1 MPIKCEIGG
10 TDVSTHFRRI
20 DAAPTGPG
28 AIGNGTL
35 YLDQTGGGLDLRFG
49 EEVKVWRTF
58 NDAGAGVAD
67 HGRLFGGIVADRETS
82 HVRNIKTWA
91 IPCQSYNILQ
101 AKIVRDAAAAKE
113 IALSAAAFD
122 AQIAQLILI
131 IQRNGGG
138 SVAKTI
144 STTQVANLDGSCP
157 AVTLPPGKSL
167 GWYLSFLC
175 NAVHDRNPAVFPA
188 HFIDTERTFGVGDV
202 FGGATL
208 HIYDAS
214 LTPAPL
220 YAYHTDPTGAQR
232 QMWDFVKRGLKGAAV
247 VNRRQLKF
255 REGEVVATYAETA
268 SGATY
273 PNLWINHGL
282 NSFLAIDAVDAG
294 YWMAEP
300 VDDGGI
306 ERWSNAESAI
316 KADVQRTAYPRE
328 TVQFKVAEQLH
339 PGDVITVI
347 NDLEGINQNMR
358 VVEAKWNW
366 QDDAVTPWVD
376 ITCGARL
383 LRLGETGEGIPVPPT
398 EGDVTPPAKPT
409 WAGGT
414 AWIIQN
420 EQEPDNELIT
430 LEIQTTLAEPG
441 DMSHYIW
448 KYAFG
453 ADPTDDDYIPVRT
466 EATVKNLVLEDS
478 PERTPFSVYVSA
490 YDTTGNFSGWSAEAT
505 LDTAP
510 IRFYPAPPNMSF
522 ETADPI
528 DPTRLYGW
536 TPTANGT
543 SEAKRYGLDRQDGHN
558 CLRLKHDGSNT
569 PSELSGLFPIVDDT
583 PQTYYWTLYAKASL
597 ANDDITIRIRYYDE
611 DGVETGDIAVGT
623 GAQNL
628 STTWAPY
635 EYTIT
640 SPGLGAKWAAL
651 YLAGGALGTNQF
663 AYIDAMHFGLRLPD
677 EAIGAGQV
685 KAANIGAGAV
695 LAANLGLDYLAVS
708 ANTTLDSTH
717 FAVGVDASGAA
728 RTITLPAASGLERI
742 YAVKKTD
749 SSTNA
754 VTIDGNAS
762 ETIDGATTYLL
773 LDQYDSIII
782 QADGTNWKVLSSHL
796 RRPKYYDGT
805 RWLSIE
811 EKALPWTFRPSEFM
825 GYTTSGIVDRQFFI
839 PTGKT
844 YYLTRLTLNP
854 YVATTNN
861 GSNYWTLALLKLST
875 GGDLVTGDTS
885 GGGAD
890 TTLELTTITSFTG
903 NPFTRASAEGF
914 AMQYRTT
921 GSPGPIYPVV
931 DLWAREVLT

>member
-1 MPIKCEIGG
+1 MPIKAFIGS
-10 TDVSTHFRRI
+10 TDVSDNLRRV

-28 AIGNGTL
+28 AIGNGTI
-35 YLDQTGGGLDLRFG
+35 YLDQTGGGLDLRLW
-49 EEVKVWRTF
+49 EEVKVHRTF

-67 HGRLFGGIVADRETS
+67 HGRLFGGVVTDKEMS
-82 HVRNIKTWA
+82 HVRNIKTWT
-91 IPCQSYNILQ
+91 ITCSSYNILL

-167 GWYLSFLC
+167 GWYISFLC
-175 NAVHDRNPAVFPA
+175 NAVHDRNPAVYPA
-188 HFIDTERTFGVGDV
+188 FFMDTERTFGVGDV

-214 LTPAPL
+214 LFPAPL
-220 YAYHTDPTGAQR
+220 YEYHTDPTGAQR
-232 QMWDFVKRGLKGAAV
+232 QMWDFVKRGLKGSGV
-247 VNRRQLKF
+247 TQRRQLTF

-268 SGATY
+268 SGITY
-273 PNLWINHGL
+273 PFDWINHNLTPSTGAL
-282 NSFLAIDAVDAG
+282 TADAG
-294 YWMAEP
+294 YAMAEP
-300 VDDGGI
+300 IDDSSI

-316 KADVQRTAYPRE
+316 KADVQKTAYPRE

-347 NDLEGINQNMR
+347 NDLEGIDQDMR
-358 VVEAKWNW
+358 VVEAKLNW
-366 QDDAVTPWVD
+366 ADDAVLPWTD

-383 LRLGETGEGIPVPPT
+383 LRLGETGEGIPVAPT
-398 EGDVTPPAKPT
+398 EGDVTPPGKPT

-430 LEIQTTLAEPG
+430 LEIQATLAEPG

-453 ADPTDDDYIPVRT
+453 ADPTDDDYITVRT
-466 EATVKNLVLEDS
+466 EAAVKNLVLEDS

-510 IRFYPAPPNMSF
+510 IRFFPAPPNMSF

-528 DPTRLYGW
+528 DSTKLYGW
-536 TPTANGT
+536 THLALGT

-569 PSELSGLFPIVDDT
+569 PYVLSGLFPIVDDT

-597 ANDDITIRIRYYDE
+597 ANDDLTTRIRYYDE

-635 EYTIT
+635 EFTIT

-677 EAIGAGQV
+677 EIE
-685 KAANIGAGAV
+685 GAGAGS
-695 LAANLGLDYLAVS
+695 AWPDATAPEWFERFFRNTDTGQIGWSDGTYWLGPEFVMPWSYRAGEFMPFT
-708 ANTTLDSTH
+708 A
-717 FAVGVDASGAA
+717 GAA
-728 RTITLPAASGLERI
+728 PQIIGQ
-742 YAVKKTD
+742 
-749 SSTNA
+749 
-754 VTIDGNAS
+754 
-762 ETIDGATTYLL
+762 YL
-773 LDQYDSIII
+773 
-782 QADGTNWKVLSSHL
+782 
-796 RRPKYYDGT
+796 
-805 RWLSIE
+805 
-811 EKALPWTFRPSEFM
+811 
-825 GYTTSGIVDRQFFI
+825 I

-844 YYLTRLTLNP
+844 FWAVRLEISTHPN
-854 YVATTNN
+854 TTNN
-861 GSNYWTLALLKLST
+861 GSNYWGIALLKASDASDIVNSST
-875 GGDLVTGDTS
+875 AAHSAGTWTEH
-885 GGGAD
+885 
-890 TTLELTTITSFTG
+890 TLITSFTG
-903 NPFTRASAEGF
+903 NPFTRASVMGWAIEV
-914 AMQYRTT
+914 RKT
-921 GSPGPIYPVV
+921 GSPVSIYAEAF
-931 DLWAREVLT
+931 LWVREVLT